1 MTYRALE
8 QESRQLGCVLRM
20 IPGELQPRFV
30 PTAISPRRVE
40 WTTQADGGTI
50 ANLFEQVPRR
60 GIRARQLWG
69 AVQ

>member
-1 MTYRALE
+1 MDKPYTER
-8 QESRQLGCVLRM
+8 LGGSYVADDK
-20 IPGELQPRFV
+20 GK
-30 PTAISPRRVE
+30 TRRVE